1 MTKLVNLTEF
11 LQDTSGEEAEKLEF
25 IIAVLV
31 AQTASCKVHLIIWE
45 ILTLEASRV
54 YNCW

>member
-1 MTKLVNLTEF
+1 MTKLVNLTEFF

-31 AQTASCKVHLIIWE
+31 AQTASCKVHLNWE

>member
-11 LQDTSGEEAEKLEF
+11 LQGTSGEEAEKLEF

-31 AQTASCKVHLIIWE
+31 AQTASCKVHLNWE

>member
-25 IIAVLV
+25 IIAVLLV
-31 AQTASCKVHLIIWE
+31 AQTASCKVHLNWE